1 MSDLLIYG
9 LEINTVANLG
19 VAIGTLA
26 MAVVTAVMAWLTHLS
41 LKSSKEQLEVQ
52 KKQFMSRR

>member
-19 VAIGTLA
+19 VTIGTLA
-26 MAVVTAVMAWLTHLS
+26 MAFVTAVMAWLTHLS
-41 LKSSKEQLEVQ
+41 PYHIQL
-52 KKQFMSRR
+52 